1 MDIETYKFICY
12 SLAKAYTTGVRL
24 YENEMLVYYYSVYNI
39 EPDPLGPYL
48 HQIMDSGHEVGII
61 TTSLFQ
67 FYAFLTLESGL
78 RVIIGPTHALQDAG
92 KEMDELLA
100 ILRIK
105 QEERENYVRLLC
117 SAPVINIERLA
128 WLLVSLATILQGRP
142 FPIEKVWIEKSIES
156 MHEAVQ
162 IEYTENK
169 MNNIEDLGNS
179 QAIRQSLSLEQLITS
194 FVESGQ
200 TARLREV
207 FSSPPKVYMGSFAHD
222 ELRYM
227 KNWGISMV
235 TCMSRAANRGGLDP
249 QKAYIMS
256 ELYIQKLE
264 LMQDN
269 SSIERLIQE
278 MIIDFS
284 EHVEKLRCS
293 VSGGSPFYRMCIQYI
308 SQNIFNAIRL
318 EKMASELDYSR
329 PYLCTRFKQEAGISL
344 TQYIQ
349 QEKVE
354 EAKRLLQFS
363 NRDLSEIAN
372 LLSFASQ
379 SHFQTVFKKITGETP
394 MSYRKRTEI
403 TK

>member
-1 MDIETYKFICY
+1 MDLETYKFICH
-12 SLAKAYTTGVRL
+12 SLGKAYTTGVRL
-24 YENEMLVYYYSVYNI
+24 YENETPIYYYSVYSI
-39 EPDPLGPYL
+39 DPDPLVPYL
-48 HQIMDSGHEVGII
+48 HQIMNSGHEVGII

-78 RVIIGPTHALQDAG
+78 RVIIGPTCALQDAG

-100 ILRIK
+100 ILQIK

-156 MHEAVQ
+156 THEAVQ

-207 FSSPPKVYMGSFAHD
+207 FSSPPKVYMGSHAHD

-235 TCMSRAANRGGLDP
+235 TCMSRAAIRGGLDS

-264 LMQDN
+264 LTQDN
-269 SSIERLIQE
+269 SSVERLIQE
-278 MIIDFS
+278 MTIDFS
-284 EHVEKLRCS
+284 EQVEKLRYP

-308 SQNIFNAIRL
+308 SQNIFHVIRL
-318 EKMASELDYSR
+318 EEMASELDYSR

-363 NRDLSEIAN
+363 NQDLSEIAN